1 MKVKVKILL
10 LCVFYITNNLKAQN
24 CVKSTNFENM
34 KNIEQNSGFIE
45 SVLSK
50 NDSKKIPFFH
60 LGPKNDWREILES
73 KYSEEISKKYE
84 FEMKELGYL

>member
-1 MKVKVKILL
+1 MVLQ
-10 LCVFYITNNLKAQN
+10 KAQQI
-24 CVKSTNFENM
+24 M
-34 KNIEQNSGFIE
+34 KEK
-45 SVLSK
+45 K
-50 NDSKKIPFFH
+50 NKFFY